1 MTRAQEQV
9 KDILAHLET
18 DNPLTSSG
26 HSLNGTDEPCRIY
39 LTCYKV
45 KANDDPRAYEILNTA
60 HSRL

>member
-1 MTRAQEQV
+1 MTRAQDQV

-45 KANDDPRAYEILNTA
+45 KANE
-60 HSRL
+60 SC